1 MTFNDIF
8 ERIRSRIWI
17 SISDTELVDMILN
30 AYDAGNI
37 DEEEKELLLNM
48 V

>member
-37 DEEEKELLLNM
+37 DEEEKGLLLNM